1 MVFMPGDKFEP
12 KILGTK
18 LIHMTLIG
26 TIVFFLGSVLSLNID
41 RIVEKATTKVS
52 TDPKDLEKIST
63 GRLILSC
70 IFSVGLIYAAHYGIR
85 NIIDVFNEYIVPYL
99 LFWIKSI
106 GYDNHKLKSL
116 GGGVMV
122 AFSILNFNDTFK
134 TRAKYLFLE
143 RLRYFA
149 L

>member
-1 MVFMPGDKFEP
+1 
-12 KILGTK
+12 
-18 LIHMTLIG
+18 MTLIG

-99 LFWIKSI
+99 LFWIESI

>member
-1 MVFMPGDKFEP
+1 MVFMPGDKFQP

-26 TIVFFLGSVLSLNID
+26 TLVFVLGSVLSMNID
-41 RIVEKATTKVS
+41 RLVERVTTKVS
-52 TDPKDLEKIST
+52 EDPKDLEKIST
-63 GRLILSC
+63 WRLFLSC
-70 IFSVGLIYAAHYGIR
+70 VFSVGLIYAAHFGIR
-85 NIIDVFNEYIVPYL
+85 NILDVFNEFVIPQL
-99 LFWIKSI
+99 LFWVDII
-106 GYDNHKLKSL
+106 GYDTHKLKSL

-143 RLRYFA
+143 RLKF
-149 L
+149 LML